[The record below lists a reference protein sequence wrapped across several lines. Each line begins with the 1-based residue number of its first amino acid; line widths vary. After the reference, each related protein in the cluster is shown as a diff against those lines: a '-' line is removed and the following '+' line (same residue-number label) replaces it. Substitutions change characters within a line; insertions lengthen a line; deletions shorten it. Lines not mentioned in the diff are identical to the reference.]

1 MEWPWDVKSQLATKV
16 GDVYILSLARLFVG
30 APWREWRTKSGAVCC
45 GATTRRRRRQR
56 RRRRRAPAGQW
67 RAPARRPA
75 RVPTPSSPVG
85 LCPFGWPHD
94 SVFRF
99 VAVLVVTWAA
109 RASRAYARCFERE
122 LWTSCETKLR
132 ALWGVLLQRQCQV
145 LCPRCLPALT
155 RRPRRRLL
163 GDRHAL
169 LVNDSS
175 CVPKI
180 ALISTVYRLQLHKL
194 RFRLSNKCSHL
205 QHSKFWIVLPVL
217 IRTSSV

>member
-1 MEWPWDVKSQLATKV
+1 MFII
-16 GDVYILSLARLFVG
+16 ILSFARLFVG
-30 APWREWRTKSGAVCC
+30 APWRECKNEEWCGGRRAACC

-67 RAPARRPA
+67 RAPARCPA

-145 LCPRCLPALT
+145 LCPRCLPA
-155 RRPRRRLL
+155 PFPRLL
-163 GDRHAL
+163 AGRVAA
-169 LVNDSS
+169 S
-175 CVPKI
+175 
-180 ALISTVYRLQLHKL
+180 
-194 RFRLSNKCSHL
+194 
-205 QHSKFWIVLPVL
+205 
-217 IRTSSV
+217 